1 MKLNKRKTVLDEREL
16 QVMYRIEHFGLW
28 LMYGLLCASVL
39 VQLFLGAQMSQMAG
53 ELFVI
58 VCVSV
63 VMMIA
68 NARQGIWDE
77 SSRPSVRGNAVWAIG
92 AGVCVA
98 AVVTLLRGSAAA
110 GLLSG
115 LATAGLCFLLLSALM
130 SYTLRRQKVQEKA
143 LEND

>member
-1 MKLNKRKTVLDEREL
+1 MFKRKKSVLDEREL

-28 LMYGLLCASVL
+28 LMYGLLCAAVL
-39 VQLFLGAQMSQMAG
+39 VQLFLGAEIAQMAG

-77 SSRPSVRGNAVWAIG
+77 SSRPSVRSNAVWAIG

-98 AVVTLLRGSAAA
+98 ALVTVQRSNAAA
-110 GLLSG
+110 GLVTG
-115 LATAGLCFLLLSALM
+115 LVTAGLCFLLLSVLM
-130 SYTLRRQKVQEKA
+130 SYTLSRQRAQEKD
-143 LEND
+143 LED

>member
-16 QVMYRIEHFGLW
+16 QVLYRIEHFGLW
-28 LMYGLLCASVL
+28 LMYGLLCAAVL
-39 VQLFLGAQMSQMAG
+39 VQLLFGAPVIQMAG

-77 SSRPSVRGNAVWAIG
+77 SSRPSVSSNAIWAVG

-98 AVVTLLRGSAAA
+98 ALVTVLRSDAAA
-110 GLLSG
+110 GLVAG
-115 LATAGLCFLLLSALM
+115 LVTAALCFLLLSVLM
-130 SYTLRRQKVQEKA
+130 SYTLRRQRKQEQD
-143 LEND
+143 LED